1 MGGGRVNALLSLAL
15 HKIACILHC
24 FQFSIKCAGSVHEA
38 WDSLVIP
45 IFMMQFACLEALS

>member
-45 IFMMQFACLEALS
+45 IFMMQFACLEA